1 MKQIHDGNEE
11 SERKKKS
18 KLREWIDIIV
28 SALVLALIARAFVI
42 QSYHVPSGSMMNTL
56 YRGDF
61 LFANKFIYGAKVP
74 FVDLRLPKIRDPKP
88 GDVVIFKYPLDRKTD
103 YVKRCIAVAGQTV
116 ELRGTR
122 LIVDGVERPE
132 PYAVYRGGESMFR
145 DFGPYVV
152 PKGHILAFGD
162 NRNDSSD
169 SRVWGPVDLALVRG
183 KALFLYFSIDYEGFR
198 IRFSRFGRP
207 IR

>member
-1 MKQIHDGNEE
+1 MMAIRRLSG
-11 SERKKKS
+11 RKRS
-18 KLREWIDIIV
+18 KLHEWFDIIV
-28 SALVLALIARAFVI
+28 SALILALILRALVI

-56 YRGDF
+56 FKGDF

-74 FVDLRLPKIRDPKP
+74 FVDWRLPKVRDPEP

-103 YVKRCIAVAGQTV
+103 YVKRCVAVEGQTV

-122 LIVDGVERPE
+122 LFVDGVERPE
-132 PYAVYRGGESMFR
+132 SYAVYRGGESMFR
-145 DFGPYVV
+145 DFGPYTV
-152 PKGHILAFGD
+152 PKGHILVFGD

-169 SRVWGPVDLALVRG
+169 SRVWGPVDLKLVRG
-183 KALFLYFSIDYEGFR
+183 KALILYFSIDYEKR
-198 IRFSRFGRP
+198 WIRFSRIGRI

>member
-1 MKQIHDGNEE
+1 MT
-11 SERKKKS
+11 SRKGKTAKKS

-74 FVDLRLPKIRDPKP
+74 FVDLRLPKVRDPKP
-88 GDVVIFKYPLDRKTD
+88 GDVVIFKYPVDPKTD
-103 YVKRCIAVAGQTV
+103 YVKRCIAVAGQTA

-122 LIVDGVERPE
+122 LIVDGVERAE

-198 IRFSRFGRP
+198 IRFSRIGRP

>member
-1 MKQIHDGNEE
+1 LKQIHDGNEE